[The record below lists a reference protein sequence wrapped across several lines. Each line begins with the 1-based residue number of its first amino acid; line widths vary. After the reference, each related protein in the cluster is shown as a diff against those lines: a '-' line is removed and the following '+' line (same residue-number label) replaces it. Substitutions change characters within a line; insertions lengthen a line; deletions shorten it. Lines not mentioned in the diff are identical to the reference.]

1 MVPGP
6 EERGPKTLD
15 TKEHEPHN
23 QREEEV
29 TGEGNPHLRAKTT
42 VPTDGLK
49 PVVPEP
55 KGKDPKTLKGKDE
68 PELFTRSRWRKWHQD
83 IDSRTRQKDVV
94 EERSTGLPNR
104 NNKGPQGPQGPWFG
118 RLRRQGPPTTAHNG
132 REGHYGAK
140 SQPGQEFR
148 PGRPNLNPSKGEN
161 QPLPDLR
168 KQDQA
173 TEGPRD

>member
-1 MVPGP
+1 M
-6 EERGPKTLD
+6 
-15 TKEHEPHN
+15 
-23 QREEEV
+23 
-29 TGEGNPHLRAKTT
+29 
-42 VPTDGLK
+42 
-49 PVVPEP
+49 VPEP

-68 PELFTRSRWRKWHQD
+68 PELSPRSRWGKWHQD
-83 IDSRTRQKDVV
+83 IDSRTRQQDVV

-148 PGRPNLNPSKGEN
+148 PGRPNLNPSQTSGSRTKLLRDLETR
-161 QPLPDLR
+161 LPQCSKER
-168 KQDQA
+168 GTIITARIWQ
-173 TEGPRD
+173 